1 MINWLYQYTR
11 VCEKSDYYV
20 VNCLACIEIKEGA
33 VFVMDKLGKNL
44 GVLVLG
50 VLFFIAALIYGRNR
64 LTDSNEENKD
74 KENGTSFPFEKIYMA
89 GEEVTSINVVCQLN
103 RAEFLKSYAELD
115 SFYQKRHY
123 LVKPEEY
130 LMRKFDFEGIFP
142 EDVRFIHLNFSLT
155 NHSEMKKI
163 FVPDKLKLTSISSN
177 YESLSWGEFFA
188 SDGKYQIEK
197 KNGTIKKVDISGK
210 KPDCEESL
218 EILSI
223 LPEET
228 VVIDFV
234 GEFLLCGRED
244 GKDDFNSSSAAFIAD
259 FFERG
264 DLYLSISGLGT
275 EISTGQNL
283 RGEKIR
289 LDINCE
295 PPRTD
300 AIQTAKSRSWTNLER
315 SENQIQSCSFDS
327 VQEEMT
333 YPYVKL
339 FHTYFQNENMVE
351 GYKEVGK
358 LLNYQFLEWKNL
370 PKEYVQRGNLQQMA
384 ERYKDIYGYETE
396 ELKVLFLNVE
406 YSAEVIGNTD
416 LQKHAFYENSV
427 IYLRKNETE
436 WYLFGTADEWKVT
449 ENSAFPEKTGFL
461 NSEWLADGERLR
473 VELIYLLPPDV
484 YRQQKEI
491 YFFGGYPLDIWNIP
505 KNTPVTKISL

>member
-1 MINWLYQYTR
+1 
-11 VCEKSDYYV
+11 
-20 VNCLACIEIKEGA
+20 
-33 VFVMDKLGKNL
+33 MDKLGKNL

-89 GEEVTSINVVCQLN
+89 GEEVTSINVICQLN

-177 YESLSWGEFFA
+177 YESLSWGEFLA

-234 GEFLLCGRED
+234 GEFLLYGRED

-339 FHTYFQNENMVE
+339 FHTYFQDGNMVE

-406 YSAEVIGNTD
+406 YSAEVVGNTD